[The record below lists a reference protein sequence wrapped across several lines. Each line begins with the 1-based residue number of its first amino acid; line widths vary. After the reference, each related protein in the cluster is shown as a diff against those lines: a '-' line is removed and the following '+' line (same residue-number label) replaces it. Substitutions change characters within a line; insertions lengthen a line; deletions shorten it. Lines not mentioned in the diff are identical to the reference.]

1 LLHGEEA
8 SSSKR
13 KFSLF
18 DHELVPKHEILSPED
33 KEALLKHYGIKP
45 SQLPKILANDPA
57 VIEINAKPGDV
68 IKITRRSPIA
78 GEVVSYRFVVEV

>member
-1 LLHGEEA
+1 MLRDEGA
-8 SSSKR
+8 SSSR
-13 KFSLF
+13 KKFNLF
-18 DHELVPKHEILSPED
+18 EHELVPKHEVLSPEE
-33 KEALLKHYGIKP
+33 KEALLRKYGLKP

-68 IKITRRSPIA
+68 VKIIRKSPIA